1 MASPNL
7 FHGSLPFEL
16 GEDLRSLNP
25 HWQGKPGPQVPAFR
39 RWIFPRLLRLL
50 TSGLTPA
57 TVLRGPRRVGKTVL
71 LRQIMEQFLAD
82 GVTPHRILYVPFDEI
97 ESLGE
102 IKDPVLTIARWFEQS
117 ILKRTFNELAREGGT
132 AYLLLDDVQNL
143 DAWAPQIK
151 HLLDNHQ
158 ARALIAC
165 RFSHRIEADL
175 VRLAGRITTVDVGPL
190 TPSEIGDLRTLEN
203 DA

>member
-25 HWQGKPGPQVPAFR
+25 HWQGKPGPQVPSFR

-117 ILKRTFNELAREGGT
+117 ILECTFNELARDGGT
-132 AYLLLDDVQNL
+132 AYLLLDEVQNL

-151 HLLDNHQ
+151 HLVDNHQ
-158 ARALIAC
+158 VRVL
-165 RFSHRIEADL
+165 SHR
-175 VRLAGRITTVDVGPL
+175 
-190 TPSEIGDLRTLEN
+190 
-203 DA
+203 